1 MKHRLVVALGAKRL
15 ERMEVK
21 VAQLCLT
28 LCDPMDPIEFSRPE
42 YWRGKPFPS
51 PGDLPNLGIESR
63 SPTLQVDS
71 LPGKPQG
78 KPKNTGVVAYPLSRG
93 SSQPRDH
100 T

>member
-42 YWRGKPFPS
+42 YWSG
-51 PGDLPNLGIESR
+51 
-63 SPTLQVDS
+63 
-71 LPGKPQG
+71 
-78 KPKNTGVVAYPLSRG
+78 
-93 SSQPRDH
+93 
-100 T
+100 